1 VYDVVD
7 TYEESCAMTDEVD
20 DDFGVARDL
29 SPDLTSLPTITGAT
43 IKFCVRSASLISSR
57 ERLHTGSTT

>member
-29 SPDLTSLPTITGAT
+29 SPDPY
-43 IKFCVRSASLISSR
+43 FSANDHGRHDQVLR
-57 ERLHTGSTT
+57 